1 VRAIGQPVTVMNTQ
15 PKIVARFE
23 VSQLLDLALLEAE
36 NIPQFNGKPLW
47 AEVITDDSGG
57 FHHIEVVVNE
67 KAK

>member
-1 VRAIGQPVTVMNTQ
+1 M
-15 PKIVARFE
+15 VARFE

-36 NIPQFNGKPLW
+36 NIPQFKGKPLW

-67 KAK
+67 QVK